1 MHISLFLL
9 GQILARLEAPEAGL
23 NLGGRFGGRLLA
35 LPHQEPAHAGL
46 DLGGRFVLQAG
57 RRLLSPRLRSG
68 RPGRTTTSGRVA
80 GGSSRLLVPDR
91 LAHPVASE
99 ARLDLGGRVLLRGV
113 RRRRVRRGRM
123 DVHLVHY
130 RAQSVHECFQR
141 GTAVQRGDFRF
152 FGFHSRG
159 MKHELRFLTK
169 FKRMNKIR
177 SSLKI
182 RVRTAQL
189 AKVN

>member
-1 MHISLFLL
+1 MHTSLFL

-23 NLGGRFGGRLLA
+23 NLGGRFSGRLLA
-35 LPHQEPAHAGL
+35 LPHQESAHAGL

-68 RPGRTTTSGRVA
+68 RTTTSGRVA
-80 GGSSRLLVPDR
+80 GASSRLLVPDR
-91 LAHPVASE
+91 LAYPVTAE
-99 ARLDLGGRVLLRGV
+99 AGLDLGGRVLLRGV

-152 FGFHSRG
+152 SGF
-159 MKHELRFLTK
+159 
-169 FKRMNKIR
+169 
-177 SSLKI
+177 SLP
-182 RVRTAQL
+182 RNETRA
-189 AKVN
+189 